1 MLLSWL
7 ALPIRD
13 IEDAQDVLDFVADLD
28 LGSITDELS
37 WSSMTANVILK
48 SVNKLTLGFH
58 TFRMNPDVLD
68 HDVTRDCKSSKSLFR
83 RSDGLDTFVEHLTSL
98 VQRCCYFTLYPLE
111 PLPGEYV
118 VL

>member
-1 MLLSWL
+1 MN
-7 ALPIRD
+7 PDIMDHDVTRD
-13 IEDAQDVLDFVADLD
+13 CK
-28 LGSITDELS
+28 
-37 WSSMTANVILK
+37 SSK
-48 SVNKLTLGFH
+48 SLFRRS
-58 TFRMNPDVLD
+58 RMNPDVLD